1 LDGFCA
7 EREVSGLIP
16 AGSPVVVEVRDL
28 HKSFD
33 LPTHQV
39 LTLQERFARRFRPV
53 EHSTIDALRGISF
66 DVHQGEFLGI
76 CGRNGSGKTT
86 LLKLLASIYRADSG
100 SIRLA
105 GSLAPIIEL
114 GVGFNPN
121 LTARDNVLIQSVMMG
136 LTPKET
142 RRRFDEVI
150 DFAEL
155 HDFTELK
162 LKNYSSG
169 MSVRLAFAVMVQ
181 SEVDVMLVDEV
192 LAVGDAA
199 FYQKC
204 IDTFQ
209 RMHDEGRTI
218 LLVTHDM
225 ESLRKFCNRAIL
237 IEDGVIAV
245 EDEPVEVAHRYLQL
259 NFAGPDMTPVA
270 EPLHEYRPLVGRIAD
285 VWLEDET
292 GERPQGFAHGG
303 RMALHATIEAEQPI
317 EQPGMS
323 FEIFAG
329 DGARIFATATAWMEE
344 GDVLEPGERVTFRA
358 AIENKLNP
366 GRFRIRCTLS
376 RRGNGF
382 DVVDTRDPGAQFI
395 VYGIDT
401 WGGYVSLDYRA
412 EFDREPSERPLEA
425 PK

>member
-1 LDGFCA
+1 MSAL
-7 EREVSGLIP
+7 VP
-16 AGSPVVVEVRDL
+16 AGTPVVVEVRDL
-28 HKSFD
+28 HKSFN
-33 LPTHQV
+33 LPTQKV
-39 LTLQERFARRFRPV
+39 VTLQEQIARLFRPV
-53 EHSTIDALRGISF
+53 EQASIDALRGISF

-86 LLKLLASIYRADSG
+86 LLKLMASIYRADAG
-100 SIRLA
+100 SIRIA

-121 LTARDNVLIQSVMMG
+121 LTARDNVLLNSVMMG
-136 LTPKET
+136 LTPKEA

-155 HDFTELK
+155 QDFTELK

-181 SEVDVMLVDEV
+181 SQVDVMLVDEV
-192 LAVGDAA
+192 LAVGDAS

-209 RMHDEGRTI
+209 RLHDEGRTI
-218 LLVTHDM
+218 VLVTHDM

-237 IEDGVIAV
+237 IEDGVIDL
-245 EDEPVEVAHRYLQL
+245 EDEPLEVAHRYLQI
-259 NFAGPDMTPVA
+259 NFAGPDMTPA
-270 EPLHEYRPLVGRIAD
+270 EEPLSEYRPLAGRIAD
-285 VWLEDET
+285 VWLEDEE
-292 GERPQGFAHGG
+292 GNRPQGFAHGG
-303 RMALHATIEAEQPI
+303 RINLVAAIEAVKAI

-329 DGARIFATATAWMEE
+329 DGARIFATPTTWMEE
-344 GDVLEPGERVTFRA
+344 GEVLEAGKRITFRA
-358 AIENKLNP
+358 AIENALNP

-376 RRGNGF
+376 QHGNGF
-382 DVVDTRDPGAQFI
+382 DVVDTRDPGAQFV
-395 VYGIDT
+395 VYGVEG
-401 WGGYVSLDYRA
+401 WGGYVELGWRSG
-412 EFDREPSERPLEA
+412 FDRDGSGHTLDVT
-425 PK
+425 K